1 MIEFKRYPHVKEIIE
16 YYARKLDKSQVISF
30 LESGIKSE
38 KEAHQFSKFILLMID
53 SMAKDMQNNVSVLGS
68 VDNTSMIPDIDYEV
82 SLYLSNIG
90 MEDIW
95 DQVCDEG

>member
-1 MIEFKRYPHVKEIIE
+1 MIEFKRYPNVKEIIE
-16 YYARKLDKSQVISF
+16 YYARKLDESQVIGF

-38 KEAHQFSKFILLMID
+38 KEAHQFGKFILLVID
-53 SMAKDMQNNVSVLGS
+53 SMAKDMQNNVKVIGS

-95 DQVCDEG
+95 DQICDEG